1 VPYTYKYP
9 RPGVAVDVAVF
20 GVGAGALSLL
30 LVQRGREPFK
40 GHWALPGGFV
50 LMGEGLDEAA
60 RRELEEETGVAP
72 TYFEQLYTF
81 GAPRR
86 DPRGRTISV
95 AYLALVRAVEQ
106 AVTAASDAAD
116 AKWYSVEDLPELA
129 FDHADMV
136 RLARRR
142 LRAKVRY
149 SPLGFELL
157 PARFS
162 LPELQRVHELV
173 QGRGLDKS
181 NFRKKMLQTGL
192 LRKTRQQRDSARKSA
207 LYEFDAA
214 EYERLTRRGDDFEI

>member
-1 VPYTYKYP
+1 MPYTYKYP
-9 RPGVAVDVAVF
+9 RPAVTVDVAVF
-20 GVGAGALSLL
+20 GVDAGALGLL

-40 GHWALPGGFV
+40 GYWALPGGFV
-50 LMGEGLDEAA
+50 HMGEGLDEAA

-72 TYFEQLYTF
+72 TYFEQLHTF

-95 AYLALVRAVEQ
+95 AYLALVKVVEEAVR
-106 AVTAASDAAD
+106 AASDADD
-116 AKWYSVEDLPELA
+116 AKWYSVDDLPELA

-136 RLARRR
+136 RLARQR
-142 LRAKVRY
+142 LRARVRY
-149 SPLGFELL
+149 GPLGFEML

-173 QGRGLDKS
+173 QGRGFDKS
-181 NFRKKMLQTGL
+181 NFRKKLLETGL
-192 LRKTRQQRDSARKSA
+192 LRKTRQQRDAPRKSA

-214 EYERLTRRGDDFEI
+214 EYERLTRRGQDFAI